1 MGVLLRQRQQPYR
14 SSQWLAAVHKI
25 ENCVICGAYG
35 VQAAHINEGKGMG
48 QKTDDCL
55 CAAICPECHAGLDN
69 GTQYTRDERRE
80 ILRKAVLDTVAQ
92 LARLGFL
99 KVKVTA

>member
-1 MGVLLRQRQQPYR
+1 MSVLRQRQQPYR
-14 SSQWLAAVHKI
+14 SRQWLAAVHQI

-35 VQAAHINEGKGMG
+35 VQAAHINEGKGMS

-55 CAAICPECHAGLDN
+55 CAAICETCHTGLDN
-69 GTQYTRDERRE
+69 GKQYSRDDRRE

-92 LARLGFL
+92 LARMGLLTIKG
-99 KVKVTA
+99 AA